1 MFAKGLMLSSETL
14 MSSDCF
20 LLLGVF
26 VRTTRTPVCWK
37 LPCRECEPTS
47 ESSTSSGMSPPD
59 VKALTMDQDV
69 TASKGTPAGD
79 TDEPNTSN
87 GRHVDLCLNET
98 LGIACKYPVN

>member
-1 MFAKGLMLSSETL
+1 
-14 MSSDCF
+14 
-20 LLLGVF
+20 
-26 VRTTRTPVCWK
+26 
-37 LPCRECEPTS
+37 
-47 ESSTSSGMSPPD
+47 MSPPD